1 MKKRNYAKCAAA
13 LVLAG
18 VLALTGCGDKNAVS
32 AKNATVANLNQLEV
46 EKLVTLPEYK
56 GVALT
61 DTASVQVSDEEVDM
75 YLQGLRDKV
84 ESFHVYSGEVK
95 DGDTV
100 NIDYVGTIDGVAFDG
115 GTASSQLL
123 GIGSGSFIE
132 GFESGLVGTKVGE
145 TVALNLS
152 FPEGYRAADL
162 AGKDCV
168 FTVTVNYILSAITD
182 ENVSALDE
190 TYTSAE
196 AYLTDTK
203 DMMQSYYDYQS
214 ESSLKTDVAQ
224 YLIDNSEFKELPDSL
239 VQDFIRIYKAEL
251 TSEAATLGMTLEDL
265 MQASYGIEASQV
277 DATFRTWCESL
288 TKETLVLQAIANAE
302 NLNVT
307 EEEVQAQL
315 AEAESEETTASEI
328 ADMSEEDKTALVRLN
343 MMRNKV
349 YDFLLENANISQQ

>member
-1 MKKRNYAKCAAA
+1 M
-13 LVLAG
+13 
-18 VLALTGCGDKNAVS
+18 
-32 AKNATVANLNQLEV
+32 
-46 EKLVTLPEYK
+46 
-56 GVALT
+56 
-61 DTASVQVSDEEVDM
+61 
-75 YLQGLRDKV
+75 
-84 ESFHVYSGEVK
+84 
-95 DGDTV
+95 
-100 NIDYVGTIDGVAFDG
+100 
-115 GTASSQLL
+115 
-123 GIGSGSFIE
+123 
-132 GFESGLVGTKVGE
+132 
-145 TVALNLS
+145 
-152 FPEGYRAADL
+152 
-162 AGKDCV
+162 

-196 AYLTDTK
+196 AYLTDTR

-224 YLIDNSEFKELPDSL
+224 YLIDNAEFKELPESL

-251 TSEAATLGMTLEDL
+251 TSEAATYGMTLEDL

-307 EEEVQAQL
+307 DEEVQAQL

-328 ADMSEEDKTALVRLN
+328 ADMSKEDRTALVRLN